1 MNRKT
6 LDKASE
12 SSTRHNPKKNR
23 ISLLFGDCLEHMNN
37 MSDNSVHL
45 IVTDPPYFIDGMGDS
60 WNVDTLNTKRNK
72 AGVVGSLPTGMKF
85 DRKQGKALQ
94 AFYGRVAELALQV
107 LCPGGFFLSFSS
119 PRLSHRMAVAVED
132 AGFEIRD
139 MYAWH
144 HNKGQ
149 QKAFTL
155 NHFVERMKTSTA
167 EKNKIIA
174 AMDGRKTPQL
184 RPQFEPILV
193 AQKPRQGTFVNNWTK
208 WKTGLV
214 DLSVRLEG
222 KTPGTVLSVNK
233 PTKDHYNSHLTVKPV
248 ELMEILIRLFSVEG
262 QTVLDPFAGSG
273 TTLLAARNTKRT
285 GIGIEINE
293 EYYEIA
299 KKRTDMDK

>member
-1 MNRKT
+1 M
-6 LDKASE
+6 DKASE

-23 ISLLFGDCLEHMNN
+23 ISLLFGDCLEHMND
-37 MSDNSVHL
+37 MPDNSVHL

-60 WNVDTLNTKRNK
+60 WNVETLNTKRNK

-208 WKTGLV
+208 WETGLV

-233 PTKDHYNSHLTVKPV
+233 PKKEHYNSHLTVKPV
-248 ELMEILIRLFSVEG
+248 ALMEILIRLFSVEG